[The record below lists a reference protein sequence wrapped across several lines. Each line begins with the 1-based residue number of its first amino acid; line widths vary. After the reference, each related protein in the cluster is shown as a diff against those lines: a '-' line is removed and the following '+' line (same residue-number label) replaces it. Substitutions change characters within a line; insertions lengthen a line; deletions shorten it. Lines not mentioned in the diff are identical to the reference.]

1 MSTVTRIMIG
11 AGFGTVLTACSP
23 TTNAPLFFAQTH
35 TFGVGI
41 QGSAGEQGASLVLGY
56 RDLDVAIVPVAVTDA
71 AGQVTQLKGSATDAN
86 GTGINALSV
95 LGQFNAKATS
105 GAAPTV
111 NLGTFFATGLAA
123 DKLAD
128 GFSAQIA
135 KSTP

>member
-1 MSTVTRIMIG
+1 MSAVSRITVG
-11 AGFGTVLTACSP
+11 AGFGAVLAACSP

-56 RDLDVAIVPVAVTDA
+56 KDLDIAIVPVAVTDA
-71 AGQVTQLKGSATDAN
+71 AGQVTQLKGSATDAT
-86 GTGINALSV
+86 GTGTNALSV
-95 LGQFNAKATS
+95 LGQFNAKATT
-105 GAAPTV
+105 GTAPTV

-128 GFSAQIA
+128 GFSAQVA
-135 KSTP
+135 KASP